1 MEAKMTMKKDNRVGA
16 IMCHQLLSID
26 LSEKEREFIMSINEK
41 ILLHPMKFSM
51 TPAQNDWF
59 RSIYNKYYARIPQ

>member
-16 IMCHQLLSID
+16 IMCHQLLSIN
-26 LSEKEREFIMSINEK
+26 LTNKEREFIMSINQK

-51 TPAQNDWF
+51 SARQNEWF
-59 RSIYNKYYARIPQ
+59 RLIYNKYYKEIAS